1 MRDHLSAS
9 PILTHQREPVLE
21 WTIGTALLPVL
32 VLTDEAERVGFLAAY
47 GDAWF
52 QAYPRQ
58 TFGTVFAFRRIFVVA
73 HKKETA

>member
-1 MRDHLSAS
+1 M
-9 PILTHQREPVLE
+9 E
-21 WTIGTALLPVL
+21 WTKGTALLPVFQ